1 MFRRLFVEVLLLFS
15 AATFAQSSYDFGF
28 VRSQN
33 IAVHS
38 ASEQLFSFPWAGG
51 VNSVKCAEFDLDNDG
66 LSDLILF
73 EKHGNRLLPFLN
85 LGLQDSIAY
94 VYAPEYRRFFP
105 DLHNWAVFKDY
116 NGDGKT
122 DIFTYGLAGIIVYQN
137 VSQQGALRFQ
147 LVEEQLQSY
156 YYNGYT
162 NLYTSPDDYLAI
174 EDIDGDGDLDILN
187 FWILGKY
194 VHYHRNYSMES
205 YGDAEHFDFRLE
217 DECWGHFEEGGES
230 NSILLNSACGQR
242 DEPTRHVG
250 STLLVYDFDGNGLK
264 DLLLGDIDY
273 PNLVLLLN
281 GGTPQDALMIST
293 DTLFPTP
300 AEPVWLYSM
309 PVVGFVDVD
318 NDGHDELLVSP
329 SDPSLTKSQDHN
341 SLWLYRYDDG
351 AEQYRKVTEDFLQ
364 GQMIDVGSGA
374 MPVLYDWNG
383 DGLTDLFVANYGSYD
398 SSRLINGFLT
408 SYFSSS
414 IRYFQ
419 NVGNQTTP
427 VFRQVTDDFGNL
439 KRYGYTALCPAFGDV
454 DGDGRTDL
462 LCGTSDGTL
471 LYFRNL
477 GDTLPDFA
485 PPAPN
490 YAGIDVGD
498 YATPQLFDLDRDGR
512 PDLLVGNRR
521 GRIAYCRNATLSGT
535 FDFQFVTDTLGGV
548 DVRDAETSFFGY
560 CIQRFFRNTQNE
572 TVLFCGTE
580 QGDIIYYDL
589 IDNNLSGIFRNKEA
603 SLNETVGE
611 ELRPIS
617 EGIRSA
623 PAVADLNGDGYPD
636 LLVGNYAGGISLY
649 QGAVPPPLAIAE
661 PRRPLIPLKAYPNP
675 TEDIVTLE
683 LIDDCECEV
692 VLMDI
697 EGRQLLARRSSGCC
711 IFKIDLSD
719 YPAGVYI
726 GFCRTRSE
734 IHPFKVVKGPR

>member
-1 MFRRLFVEVLLLFS
+1 MLRCLLVAVSFLFS
-15 AATFAQSSYDFGF
+15 AAAFAQSTHDFGF
-28 VRSQN
+28 SRSQN

-38 ASEQLFSFPWAGG
+38 LDEQLFSFPWAGG
-51 VNSVKCAEFDLDNDG
+51 INSVKAAPFDLDQDG
-66 LSDLILF
+66 VDDLILF
-73 EKHGNRLLPFLN
+73 EKHGNRILPFLN
-85 LGLQDSIAY
+85 LGLEDSAAC
-94 VYAPEYRRFFP
+94 VFAPEYYHFFP
-105 DLHNWAVFKDY
+105 DLHNWVVFKDY

-122 DIFTYGLAGIIVYQN
+122 DIFTYGLAGITVYEN
-137 VSQQGALRFQ
+137 VSVDDEVHFQ
-147 LVEEQLQSY
+147 LVTEQLQSY

-194 VHYHRNYSMES
+194 VHYHRNFSMET
-205 YGDAEHFDFRLE
+205 YGDADHFDFRLE

-230 NSILLNSACGQR
+230 NAIILNSVCGQK

-250 STLLVYDFDGNGLK
+250 STLLVYDFDNNGLK

-273 PNLVLLLN
+273 PNMVLLLN
-281 GGTPQDALMIST
+281 GGTPQDAWMTSV

-300 AEPVWLYSM
+300 SEPVWLYSM

-318 NDGHDELLVSP
+318 NDGRDELLVSP
-329 SDPSLTKSQDHN
+329 SDPSLTKSQDHH
-341 SLWLYRYDDG
+341 SLWLYRYDEDT
-351 AEQYRKVTEDFLQ
+351 EQYRKVTEDFLQ
-364 GQMIDVGSGA
+364 DQMVDVGSGA

-414 IRYFQ
+414 ISYFR
-419 NVGNQTTP
+419 NVGTVTNP

-462 LCGTSDGTL
+462 LCGSSDGTL

-512 PDLLVGNRR
+512 LDLSVGNRR
-521 GRIAYCRNATLSGT
+521 GRISYYRNVAPSGV
-535 FDFQFVTDTLGGV
+535 FDFQLVTDTLGGV
-548 DVRDAETSFFGY
+548 DVRDADVSFFGY
-560 CIQRFFRNTQNE
+560 CIPHFFHNAQNE

-580 QGDIIYYDL
+580 QGDIVYYDL
-589 IDNNLSGIFRNKEA
+589 IDNNLSGIFRRKEA
-603 SLNETVGE
+603 ALNETVGE
-611 ELRPIS
+611 MLCPVV

-636 LLVGNYAGGISLY
+636 LLVGNYAGGLSLFM
-649 QGAVPPPLAIAE
+649 GTVPPPLAIAS
-661 PRRPLIPLKAYPNP
+661 PCRPAPSLTVWPNP
-675 TEDIVTLE
+675 TAGVFTVGFEE
-683 LIDDCECEV
+683 PARYEV
-692 VLMDI
+692 VVCDVS
-697 EGRQLLARRSSGCC
+697 GRAVLVKEADESPVLQL
-711 IFKIDLSD
+711 DLSGH
-719 YPAGVYI
+719 PAGVYV
-726 GFCRTRSE
+726 GMCLTPSGVR
-734 IHPFKVVKGPR
+734 HFKVVKQ